1 MKRKGKG
8 SLGPGVLIAAAFIGP
23 GTVTTC
29 TAAGV
34 GFGYGLLWALLLS
47 VIATGILQEMSAR
60 LGLVSRRGLADA
72 VKTEVSWPLL
82 KNGILGTILIAILVG
97 NAAYEGGNIGGA
109 TLGLQAL
116 FGTTY
121 SGFYPWCIAGL
132 AFILLYFG
140 NSKVLELVFTGL
152 VFVMSLAFVITA
164 LLTKPDTWE
173 LLKGMFVPALPND
186 GILTVIALVG
196 TTVVPYN
203 LFLHAALV
211 HQKWKS
217 PAALKQVR
225 VDTAIAIA
233 VGGLVSMAI
242 VLCGAATKTGAV
254 NGVMDMAEALVPLFG
269 EGARWFIG
277 IGLFAAGITSA
288 ITAPLAAAYVANS
301 CFGWNADI
309 KDFRFR
315 SVWMGV
321 LLIGAFFMSFDINP
335 IKVIQLAQIAN
346 GLLLPSVAFF
356 LLWAVNRKSL
366 MGRNGNTMAQN
377 VLGVL
382 IVLVSIVLGLKSI
395 LAVFGIL

>member
-1 MKRKGKG
+1 MKRKG
-8 SLGPGVLIAAAFIGP
+8 SLGPGILIAAAFIGP

-164 LLTKPDTWE
+164 LLTKPDAWE

-203 LFLHAALV
+203 LFLHASLV

-242 VLCGAATKTGAV
+242 VLCGAAAKTGAV
-254 NGVMDMAEALVPLFG
+254 DGVMDMAEALVPLFG

-335 IKVIQLAQIAN
+335 VKVIQLAQIAN

-366 MGRNGNTMAQN
+366 MGRYGNTMAQN
-377 VLGVL
+377 ILGVL
-382 IVLVSIVLGLKSI
+382 IVLVSIILGLKSI
-395 LAVFGIL
+395 LSVFGIL